1 MRAWHFIEEDRK
13 LGYNDNRVVEVGE
26 TYSLLKGKPELCRNG
41 MHGSV
46 RLIDALSLGRGPVC
60 CRVDITGD
68 IQKSDDKLVGKHRKV
83 LWMFDAT
90 NVLHEFAC
98 REAEDA
104 LKLVEKPDPR
114 SVAAIEAKRKWLR
127 GDISDDELEA
137 AALAAALA
145 AWAAAWAATLAAW
158 AATFAA
164 RAAARASRAAAE
176 AAAEAAA
183 KGARAARA
191 AWTASKGARAA
202 RAAWTASK
210 GAAEEAGASR
220 AVRIRQNKRLTSMI
234 TAARKN
240 P

>member
-164 RAAARASRAAAE
+164 RAAARASRASRAAAE

-183 KGARAARA
+183 
-191 AWTASKGARAA
+191 TGARAA

-210 GAAEEAGASR
+210 GAAEAAGASR